1 MSPLPVLAAEASLGA
16 SLGVLK
22 PAFVENNDIIEWVE
36 LGQAFCSQFK
46 EKWGLYDLCTYGS
59 FPVPSIAPMYPTT
72 PFPAFSLEVTDLRK
86 TDRLH
91 IFSSCISLPGE
102 RSRWDKRL

>member
-1 MSPLPVLAAEASLGA
+1 MRPQPVLAAEASLGA

-36 LGQAFCSQFK
+36 LGQAFLSQFK
-46 EKWGLYDLCTYGS
+46 EKWGLYDFCTYGS
-59 FPVPSIAPMYPTT
+59 FPVPSIAPMCPTAR
-72 PFPAFSLEVTDLRK
+72 FPSFSPEVTDLQK
-86 TDRLH
+86 TGSFH

-102 RSRWDKRL
+102 RSRWAKGL